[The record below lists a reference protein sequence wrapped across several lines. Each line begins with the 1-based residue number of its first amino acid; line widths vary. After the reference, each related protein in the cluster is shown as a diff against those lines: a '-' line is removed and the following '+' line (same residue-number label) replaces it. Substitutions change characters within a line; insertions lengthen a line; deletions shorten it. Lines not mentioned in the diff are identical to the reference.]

1 MKELLKGESDLL
13 PPFASLWSAIF
24 NFKIIAT
31 TSFPYTLN
39 TCEHVSTLPNHVI
52 LMTFASSN
60 DDMMSAFILLFL
72 LLVCV
77 TRNQNIYL
85 NCSTNEKIPLRL
97 VGFFPCLDR
106 WSSREPVG
114 NCDKLPLTAVEYVIS
129 LINQDT
135 DLLKCFRIEL
145 FPITI
150 QNPQQVSAV
159 YCQFI
164 EFELS
169 TSKMHA

>member
-1 MKELLKGESDLL
+1 MSTCLV
-13 PPFASLWSAIF
+13 
-24 NFKIIAT
+24 
-31 TSFPYTLN
+31 PYTLN

-52 LMTFASSN
+52 LMTFALAFASSN
-60 DDMMSAFILLFL
+60 DMMSAFILLFL

-85 NCSTNEKIPLRL
+85 NCSTNAKIPLRF

-129 LINQDT
+129 LINQDA

-169 TSKMHA
+169 TGKTDASRIDS

>member
-1 MKELLKGESDLL
+1 MRD
-13 PPFASLWSAIF
+13 A
-24 NFKIIAT
+24 
-31 TSFPYTLN
+31 
-39 TCEHVSTLPNHVI
+39 TCERSSSWAESLFFHSPSLIFLAHVI
-52 LMTFASSN
+52 SM
-60 DDMMSAFILLFL
+60 MMSAFTFLFFL

-77 TRNQNIYL
+77 SRTQNIYL
-85 NCSTNEKIPLRL
+85 NCSTNAKIPLRL

-169 TSKMHA
+169 SL